1 MHRPGP
7 ASARPPFQPRLRPWL
22 LAALLAGGAAPVH
35 AQSARADILTAV
47 VQRIALTNY
56 GRKCAKLLAA
66 RNVKLRPGEL
76 LAEKKALYTRGGKV
90 EAQGADEN
98 STYLVATLPDGVE
111 IAVVDK
117 AQYKGATTFVVCR
130 IDKTW

>member
-1 MHRPGP
+1 MQRTGP
-7 ASARPPFQPRLRPWL
+7 ASARPPFRPRLRPWL
-22 LAALLAGGAAPVH
+22 LVAVLAGGTGPAH

-56 GRKCAKLLAA
+56 GRRCARLLAA
-66 RNVKLRPGEL
+66 RNVKLRPDEL

-90 EAQGADEN
+90 EVQGADEN
-98 STYLVATLPDGVE
+98 SNYLVATLPDGVE

-117 AQYKGATTFVVCR
+117 AQYKGATTFVVCK